1 MEKQS
6 NAESA
11 TAESTV
17 EDAAV
22 SGEESFETFEEPTGA
37 QLAEAQREME
47 RALKD
52 MKNKSSGDST
62 LSRYFREMANHPVLT
77 PQQEVEA
84 AKEVERLEIGYWKAL
99 FSYAPACETTAVV
112 LEAQGR
118 GSRGREIGPA
128 TVRAGGVEER
138 VPAKAAGEAS

>member
-6 NAESA
+6 DAPS
-11 TAESTV
+11 TTESTEETAV
-17 EDAAV
+17 TED
-22 SGEESFETFEEPTGA
+22 GGSFEAFEEPTGA
-37 QLAEAQREME
+37 QLQEAQREME

-52 MKNKSSGDST
+52 MKNKSAGDST

-99 FSYAPACETTAVV
+99 FSYAPAFETTALV
-112 LEAQGR
+112 LEQ
-118 GSRGREIGPA
+118 
-128 TVRAGGVEER
+128 V
-138 VPAKAAGEAS
+138 